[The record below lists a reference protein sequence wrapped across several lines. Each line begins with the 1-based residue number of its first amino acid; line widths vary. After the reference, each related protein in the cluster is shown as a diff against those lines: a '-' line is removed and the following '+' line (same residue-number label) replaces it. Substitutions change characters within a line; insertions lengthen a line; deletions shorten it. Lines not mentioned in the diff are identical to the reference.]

1 MLKKLDKL
9 LIRSY
14 IGPLLATF
22 FVSEFLLLMQFLWK
36 YIDDMVGK
44 GLAFGVIAELLM
56 YTSASLVPMALPLSV
71 LLASIMAFGNLG
83 EYNELIAIKASGI
96 SLQRI
101 MRPLFIFNFFIAVMA
116 FLFANNVMPYT
127 NLKMHSLLYDV
138 RHQRPELNIKKGVYY
153 KGIEDFVIKIK
164 DKDPDRNMLYDIMI
178 YDHRNVKG
186 NLKVT
191 VADSAEMK
199 FSESKE
205 YLLLSL
211 FHGATYEE
219 VRDKRNYRKTM
230 KNLPAQRQT
239 FNKQV
244 TAFKLD
250 GFGFKRSDIS
260 LFKNNYQM
268 MNVNQ
273 LSRSGDSLARVLH
286 RKEVRFYKRLL
297 NDEFMKMRLR
307 DSIQDTMRVS
317 LDSIWNALPTKE
329 KGFSYA
335 NAIGY
340 ARNVKNNAQS
350 FLDDNHYRHR
360 WYNKH
365 QAAWHGKFTIAVAC
379 LLLFL
384 IGAPLGAIVRKGGFG
399 VPVVISVVIFIFYY
413 IFSMT
418 GEKYVKAGEV
428 EPIYGMWFSPF
439 LVLTAGLILTYRAAK
454 EAKAS
459 NFGTIFVTIWHK
471 LMALIKKK
479 NNTDGAEV

>member
-44 GLAFGVIAELLM
+44 GLDVAIIAELLM

-71 LLASIMAFGNLG
+71 LLASIMTFGNLG

-101 MRPLFIFNFFIAVMA
+101 MRPLLIFNFGVALLA
-116 FLFANNVMPYT
+116 FVFVNNVMPLT

-138 RHQRPELNIKKGVYY
+138 RHQRPELNIKKGVFY
-153 KGIEDFVIKIK
+153 KGIEDIVIKIK
-164 DKDPDRNMLYDIMI
+164 DKDPDRNMLYGVMI
-178 YDHRNVKG
+178 YDHRDTRG

-199 FSESKE
+199 FSDTKE

-211 FHGATYEE
+211 FNGASYEE
-219 VRDKRNYRKTM
+219 VRDRKNYRKSM
-230 KNLPAQRQT
+230 EDMPAQRQN
-239 FNKQV
+239 FSKQV
-244 TAFKLD
+244 ISFKLD
-250 GFGFKRSDIS
+250 GFGFKRSDVS

-268 MNVNQ
+268 MNLSQ
-273 LSRSGDSLARVLH
+273 LTRSADSLAQVLH
-286 RKEVRFYKRLL
+286 DREVKFYKNLFE
-297 NDEFMKMRLR
+297 DQFMKMRVRELKGGEENVNI
-307 DSIQDTMRVS
+307 DSVWQVMP
-317 LDSIWNALPTKE
+317 LKQ
-329 KGFSYA
+329 KGYSYA

-340 ARNVKNNAQS
+340 ARNIKNNAKGFS
-350 FLDDNHYRHR
+350 DDNRYRRR
-360 WYNKH
+360 WFNKH
-365 QAAWHGKFTIAVAC
+365 QTAWHGKFTIAIAC
-379 LLLFL
+379 FLLFL
-384 IGAPLGAIVRKGGFG
+384 VGGPLGAIVRKGGFG
-399 VPVVISVVIFIFYY
+399 IPVVISVVIFIFYY

-428 EPIYGMWFSPF
+428 QAIYGMWFSPL
-439 LVLTAGLILTYRAAK
+439 LVFVVGLYLTHKAAK
-454 EAKAS
+454 EAK
-459 NFGTIFVTIWHK
+459 FGGGQFFVVAWTK
-471 LMALIKKK
+471 LLSVFKSKKPSET
-479 NNTDGAEV
+479 N